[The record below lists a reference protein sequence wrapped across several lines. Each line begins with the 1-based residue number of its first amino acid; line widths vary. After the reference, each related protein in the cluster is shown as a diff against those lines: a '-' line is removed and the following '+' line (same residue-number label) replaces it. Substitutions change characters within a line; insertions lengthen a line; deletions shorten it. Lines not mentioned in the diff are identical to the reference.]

1 MDFHSKY
8 LKYKQKYL
16 ENKNLNEGGSGSG
29 TSATGTGTATV
40 PKKDFDD
47 LKKKYDELEK
57 EMNELKG
64 KFTDS
69 DKKKKEVVDAAKG
82 VLNFF
87 DKKIV
92 PKTSIAVPFSPTI
105 VTYR

>member
-16 ENKNLNEGGSGSG
+16 ENKNLNEGGSGPAAG
-29 TSATGTGTATV
+29 TATATV

-47 LKKKYDELEK
+47 LQKKYEELEK
-57 EMNELKG
+57 EMNELKE

>member
-1 MDFHSKY
+1 MDFRSKY

-16 ENKNLNEGGSGSG
+16 ENKNLNKGGSGSG
-29 TSATGTGTATV
+29 TPTV
-40 PKKDFDD
+40 TQKEYDE
-47 LKKKYDELEK
+47 LKKKYEELEK
-57 EMNELKG
+57 EMNELKE

-92 PKTSIAVPFSPTI
+92 PKTSIALPFSPTI

>member
-16 ENKNLNEGGSGSG
+16 ENKNLNKGGSAP
-29 TSATGTGTATV
+29 TTPLPTV
-40 PKKDFDD
+40 LKKDFDE